1 MMIAAILALLAGGY
15 PVTANNQ
22 LSRHIAHAC
31 YYHTNA
37 SGSPSFNAQY
47 VALGQ
52 SLQKPTTPYHEFT
65 LTWESPYATLD
76 YGAEVA
82 GFPTLEIANIDSPAQ
97 IEVKYSEQL
106 SGLAEPFSD
115 GPSLFVASLANSF
128 RVETFN
134 ITGPGEFSSE
144 LLQGG
149 QRWQSIRLL
158 THNRVGI
165 RSVSFKSSVGA
176 IDTDNLPG
184 SFHSSNELYNAIW
197 NLGARAVSLACFDAG
212 SQKPTMK
219 VSPQGAK
226 VSSSVPNYS
235 SSTYNFTE
243 YDLEFDAKISRGGF
257 IWSVGYNFG
266 IRSLGGLL
274 MNLAGNY
281 PEEKT
286 YLNTNKTLFP
296 PSTITLAHG
305 VNFVNQTTL
314 TTYKLASFQVPFD
327 VQEDLWYRISTS
339 VRSGRLA
346 VSLNQ
351 TEVFNV
357 SLSSYYAGGSSI
369 STSGAFGF
377 GAWQDQSAYIR
388 EVSARDIAGNLV
400 YQNPMTNITAVLPE
414 YGQHENYFP
423 TCVDGAKRDRLAWLG
438 DFLHTT
444 RIIGVTTNRND
455 HITGTFKLLL
465 SDQLST
471 GQLPMAPSLG
481 YSPDIAP
488 KTFAV
493 SGIAYL
499 LPDYHILALISFSS
513 YMEHSNDTEF
523 AREHWTSWKAAAN
536 WLAEYRS
543 NTTGL
548 IDLSS
553 FGTAFLGPTSGSA
566 VNAASVQAF
575 KGMASVASAL
585 GDNLSAKNWA
595 EIAKSLQ
602 ATLNT
607 ELWSEEYGVYS
618 IQESQP
624 GNFSL
629 SALGFAITSG
639 SANATQIKR
648 ALSKLP
654 SLKLGPGYRD
664 SSLVASSD
672 SSANLSP
679 NTNGFLL
686 PALLQQKQAAPV
698 SFLLENLWG
707 AMVSNDSTKSGA
719 TWEYVNQ
726 KSQPGYGQFTS
737 LSHPWG
743 GAATYAL
750 TNYMA
755 GIRPVSFGYKS
766 WVVEPAYAGFQL
778 SGVNATVPTP
788 HGPLSVAWTVHKSVV
803 TVNIDAPAGT
813 TGKLILSKDWAC
825 QGEFPSQ
832 NCGQAKDFVRAVEGG
847 SVHHFTHKMHT

>member
-1 MMIAAILALLAGGY
+1 MKTAFIPALL
-15 PVTANNQ
+15 
-22 LSRHIAHAC
+22 S
-31 YYHTNA
+31 
-37 SGSPSFNAQY
+37 SFNAQY
-47 VALGQ
+47 FALGR
-52 SLQKPTTPYHEFT
+52 SLQKPNTPYHGFV
-65 LTWESPYATLD
+65 LTPDSPYATLD

-82 GFPTLEIANIDSPAQ
+82 GFPTLEITNIDGPTQ

-134 ITGPGEFSSE
+134 ITSAGNLSSK

-149 QRWQSIRLL
+149 PTLAKYSLAYSEHGRNSI
-158 THNRVGI
+158 
-165 RSVSFKSSVGA
+165 SSSVGA
-176 IDTDNLPG
+176 VDTDNLPG
-184 SFHSSNELYNAIW
+184 SFHSSNKLYNEIW
-197 NLGARAVSLACFDAG
+197 SLGARAVSLSCFDAG
-212 SQKPTMK
+212 SQKPTME
-219 VSPQGAK
+219 VSAQGSK
-226 VSSSVPNYS
+226 VSSSLPNYS
-235 SSTYNFTE
+235 SLTYNFTE
-243 YDLEFDAKISRGGF
+243 YDMEFDAKIARGGF

-266 IRSLGGLL
+266 IRSSGGILI
-274 MNLAGNY
+274 NLAGKY
-281 PEEKT
+281 PEETT
-286 YLNTNKTLFP
+286 YVNTNKTLFP

-305 VNFVNQTTL
+305 VSFVNQTTL
-314 TTYKLASFQVPFD
+314 TSYKLASFKVPFD
-327 VQEDLWYRISTS
+327 LEESLWHRISTS
-339 VRSGRLA
+339 VRSNHLA
-346 VSLNQ
+346 VSVNQ
-351 TEVFNV
+351 TQLFNV
-357 SLSSYYAGGSSI
+357 SLSSYYVGGSSI

-388 EVSARDIAGNLV
+388 GVYARDTTGNMI
-400 YQNPMTNITAVLPE
+400 YHNSMTNAALVLPE

-444 RIIGVTTNRND
+444 RIIGVTTNRSD

-465 SDQLST
+465 SGQLSS

-499 LPDYHILALISFSS
+499 LPDYQILALISFVS
-513 YMEHSNDTEF
+513 YMEHTNDTAF
-523 AREHWTSWKAAAN
+523 ACEHWIAWKAAVQ
-536 WLAEYRS
+536 WLAEYRDES
-543 NTTGL
+543 TGL
-548 IDLSS
+548 IDFSQ
-553 FGTAFLGPTSGSA
+553 FGNAFLGPSSGSA
-566 VNAASVQAF
+566 VNAASIEAF
-575 KGMASVASAL
+575 KGMASVASAI
-585 GDNLSAKNWA
+585 GDASSANKWA
-595 EIAKSLQ
+595 TIYKSLQ
-602 ATLNT
+602 ATLNAH
-607 ELWSEEYGVYS
+607 LWSEEYGVYS

-624 GNFSL
+624 GNFSI

-639 SANATQIKR
+639 SANATQINL
-648 ALSKLP
+648 ALSKLH

-672 SSANLSP
+672 LDANLSP

-686 PALLQQKQAAPV
+686 PALLQQKQAAPAK
-698 SFLLENLWG
+698 FLLNNLWG
-707 AMVSNDSTKSGA
+707 AMVSNDTTKSGS

-750 TNYMA
+750 TNYVA

-766 WVVEPAYAGFQL
+766 WIVEPAYAGFGL
-778 SGVNATVPTP
+778 DEVSATVPTP
-788 HGPLSVAWTVHKSVV
+788 HGPLSVAWTVRSSVV
-803 TVNIDAPAGT
+803 TVTIDAPAGT
-813 TGKLILSKDWAC
+813 TGKLVLSQGWAC
-825 QGEFPSQ
+825 QGEFASQ
-832 NCGQAKDFVRAVEGG
+832 NCDKIKDFVHEIQSGG
-847 SVHHFTHKMHT
+847 LHHFTHSVRA

>member
-1 MMIAAILALLAGGY
+1 MIVAILTLLLAGGY
-15 PVTANNQ
+15 PVIANNQ
-22 LSRHIAHAC
+22 SSRHIADAVH
-31 YYHTNA
+31 YYTND
-37 SGSPSFNAQY
+37 SVRPSFNAQY
-47 VALGQ
+47 ISLGQ
-52 SLQKPTTPYHEFT
+52 NIQKPTSPYHEFT
-65 LTWESPYATLD
+65 LTWDSPYATLD

-82 GFPTLEIANIDSPAQ
+82 GFPTFEIANIDSPAQ

-106 SGLAEPFSD
+106 SGLADPFSD

-134 ITGPGEFSSE
+134 ITSPGNLSSE

-149 QRWQSIRLL
+149 QRWQSICLL
-158 THNRVGI
+158 TRNTVTI
-165 RSVSFKSSVGA
+165 RSVSFKSSVGVV
-176 IDTDNLPG
+176 DTDNLPG
-184 SFHSSNELYNAIW
+184 SFHSSNELYNEIW

-219 VSPQGAK
+219 VSRQGSK

-235 SSTYNFTE
+235 SLSYNFTE

-257 IWSVGYNFG
+257 IWAVGYNFG
-266 IRSLGGLL
+266 IRSSGGIL

-281 PEEKT
+281 PDETT

-305 VNFVNQTTL
+305 VNFVNETTL
-314 TTYKLASFQVPFD
+314 TSYKLASFQLPFD
-327 VQEDLWYRISTS
+327 VEEDVWYRISTS
-339 VRSGRLA
+339 VRSQGLA

-351 TEVFNV
+351 IQLFNV

-388 EVSARDIAGNLV
+388 EVSVRDTSGHFV
-400 YQNPMTNITAVLPE
+400 YQNSMTNATAVLPE

-438 DFLHTT
+438 DFLHTA
-444 RIIGVTTNRND
+444 RIIGVTTNRSD

-488 KTFAV
+488 RTFAV
-493 SGIAYL
+493 SGVAYL
-499 LPDYHILALISFSS
+499 LPDYQILGLISFAS
-513 YMEHSNDTEF
+513 YMEQSDDTGF
-523 AREHWTSWKAAAN
+523 AREHWTGWKAAVN

-543 NTTGL
+543 NSTGL
-548 IDLSS
+548 IDFSS
-553 FGTAFLGPTSGSA
+553 FGNAFLGPSSGSA
-566 VNAASVQAF
+566 VNAASVEAF
-575 KGMASVASAL
+575 KGMSTVASAV
-585 GDNLSAKNWA
+585 GDISSAKKWA
-595 EIAKSLQ
+595 EISKSLQ
-602 ATLNT
+602 ASLNN
-607 ELWSEEYGVYS
+607 ELWSDEYGVYS
-618 IQESQP
+618 IQKSQP

-639 SANATQIKR
+639 SANATQIK
-648 ALSKLP
+648 LSLAKLS

-686 PALLQQKQAAPV
+686 PALLQEKQAAPV
-698 SFLLENLWG
+698 AFLLENLWG

-750 TNYMA
+750 TSYVA
-755 GIRPVSFGYKS
+755 GIRPVTFGYKS
-766 WVVEPAYAGFQL
+766 WIVEPAYAGFGL
-778 SGVNATVPTP
+778 GGVNATAPTP
-788 HGPLSVAWTVHKSVV
+788 HGPLSVAWTVHNNVV

-825 QGEFPSQ
+825 QGESPSQ
-832 NCGQAKDFVRAVEGG
+832 NCAQVKDFVREIEGG
-847 SVHHFTHKMHT
+847 SVHHFTHPMHA

>member
-1 MMIAAILALLAGGY
+1 MKAAILAL
-15 PVTANNQ
+15 
-22 LSRHIAHAC
+22 
-31 YYHTNA
+31 
-37 SGSPSFNAQY
+37 PSFNAQY
-47 VALGQ
+47 VALGG
-52 SLQKPTTPYHEFT
+52 SLQKPTAPYHEFT
-65 LTWESPYATLD
+65 LTWDSPYATLD

-82 GFPTLEIANIDSPAQ
+82 GFPTFEITNIDSPAQ

-106 SGLAEPFSD
+106 SGLAEPLSD
-115 GPSLFVASLANSF
+115 GPSLFVASLSNSF

-134 ITGPGEFSSE
+134 ITSSGQFSSE

-158 THNRVGI
+158 TRNTVTI
-165 RSVSFKSSVGA
+165 RSVSFKSSVGEVD
-176 IDTDNLPG
+176 IDNLPG
-184 SFHSSNELYNAIW
+184 SFQSSNKLYNEIW

-212 SQKPTMK
+212 SQTPTVQ
-219 VSPQGAK
+219 VSRQGTK
-226 VSSSVPNYS
+226 VSSSTPNYAAS
-235 SSTYNFTE
+235 SWNLTE

-257 IWSVGYNFG
+257 MWSVGYNFG
-266 IRSLGGLL
+266 IRSSGGVLL
-274 MNLAGNY
+274 NLAGNY
-281 PEEKT
+281 PEETT

-314 TTYKLASFQVPFD
+314 TSYKLASFQVPFD
-327 VQEDLWYRISTS
+327 VQEDVWYRISTS

-351 TEVFNV
+351 TQLFNV
-357 SLSSYYAGGSSI
+357 SLSNYYAGGSSI

-388 EVSARDIAGNLV
+388 DVSARDTSGDLV
-400 YQNPMTNITAVLPE
+400 YQDSMTNAATVLPE
-414 YGQHENYFP
+414 YNQHKNYFP

-444 RIIGVTTNRND
+444 RIIGVTTNRSD
-455 HITGTFKLLL
+455 HITGTFKLFL

-481 YSPDIAP
+481 YSPEIAP

-493 SGIAYL
+493 SGVAFL
-499 LPDYHILALISFSS
+499 LPDYHILGLMSFAS
-513 YMEHSNDTEF
+513 YMEQSNDTEF
-523 AREHWTSWKAAAN
+523 AREYWTAWKAAVN

-543 NTTGL
+543 NSTGL
-548 IDLSS
+548 IDFSL
-553 FGTAFLGPTSGSA
+553 FGSTFLGPTSGSA
-566 VNAASVQAF
+566 VNAASVEAF
-575 KGMASVASAL
+575 KGMASVATAV
-585 GDNLSAKNWA
+585 GDTSSAKKWA
-595 EIAKSLQ
+595 GIARSLQ
-602 ATLNT
+602 ATLNDK
-607 ELWSEEYGVYS
+607 LWSEEYGVYS

-629 SALGFAITSG
+629 AALGFAITSG

-664 SSLVASSD
+664 SSLVSSSD

-698 SFLLENLWG
+698 AFLLDYLWG
-707 AMVSNDSTKSGA
+707 AMISNDSTTSGA
-719 TWEYVNQ
+719 SWEYVNQ
-726 KSQPGYGQFTS
+726 ESQPGLGQFTS

-750 TNYMA
+750 TQYVA
-755 GIRPVSFGYKS
+755 GIRPVGFGYKS
-766 WVVEPAYAGFQL
+766 WVVEPAYAGFGL
-778 SGVNATVPTP
+778 DEVNATVPTP
-788 HGPLSVAWTVHKSVV
+788 HGPLSVAWTVQKDVV
-803 TVNIDAPAGT
+803 TVNVDAPAGT

-825 QGEFPSQ
+825 QGDFPSQ
-832 NCGQAKDFVRAVEGG
+832 NCAKVKDFVQTIEGG
-847 SVHHFTHKMHT
+847 TVHHFIHRMSA